1 MATEGRHK
9 RKVTDNA
16 SNTTAT
22 PKRAKVTASIDVDQT
37 NHDKSPSPTTYQA
50 TVQSEEEQAA
60 HGDTII
66 IDSDDDGDN
75 AKQSSADE
83 AAESSDAELGTVV
96 SSLNF
101 S

>member
-1 MATEGRHK
+1 
-9 RKVTDNA
+9 
-16 SNTTAT
+16 
-22 PKRAKVTASIDVDQT
+22 VTASIDIDQT
-37 NHDKSPSPTTYQA
+37 NHDKSPSPTTYWA
-50 TVQSEEEQAA
+50 TVQSEEEEQAA

-83 AAESSDAELGTVV
+83 ALESSDAELGTVV